1 MKSTNE
7 LFQLAKIL
15 RLHNTSINIEHII
28 FKAQENKPTYLEFLQ
43 EVLGTEVNSRKQK
56 EYEKRLKSAKLPLQ
70 HDLDVFDY
78 NFSCGISR
86 TSMQQLR
93 ELVWVDNKY
102 NLILMGPSGTGKSYI
117 ASGLIY
123 DALKRGRKAYML
135 TMPNLI
141 SIIKMKDISPTA
153 LRTYSRIMKAEVLAI
168 DDIMLLPIKKE
179 DAVGFFNLINILHG
193 NTSIIITTNK
203 APTEWVQTL
212 DDEVLA
218 TALLD
223 RLLYHCEV
231 IKLKGKSYRM
241 ENRKSIFNNNHEEG
255 KDERRSV

>member
-7 LFQLAKIL
+7 LSQLARKL
-15 RLHNTSINIEHII
+15 RLHNTYLNIENMV
-28 FKAQENKPTYLEFLQ
+28 FRAKEEKPTYIEFLEQ
-43 EVLGTEVNSRKQK
+43 VLRAEVNSRKQK
-56 EYEKRLKSAKLPLQ
+56 DYEKRLKSAKLPLQ
-70 HDLDVFDY
+70 HDLDEFDY
-78 NFSCGISR
+78 NFSPGISR
-86 TSMQQLR
+86 TQMQELR
-93 ELVWVDNKY
+93 ELVWVDNRY
-102 NLILMGPSGTGKSYI
+102 NLILMGPSGTGKTYI

-135 TMPNLI
+135 TMQNLI

-153 LRTYSRIMKAEVLAI
+153 LRAYTRLIKAEVLAI

-179 DAVGFFNLINILHG
+179 DAVGFFNLINMLHG

-203 APTEWVQTL
+203 APTEWVQAL

-231 IKLKGKSYRM
+231 IKLRGSSYRM
-241 ENRKSIFNNNHEEG
+241 ENRKTIFNNDKEG
-255 KDERRSV
+255 NG

>member
-7 LFQLAKIL
+7 LSQLAKKL
-15 RLHNTSINIEHII
+15 RLHNTFLNIENMV
-28 FKAQENKPTYLEFLQ
+28 FKAQEERPTYLEFLKSVLTE
-43 EVLGTEVNSRKQK
+43 EVESRRQK
-56 EYEKRLKSAKLPLQ
+56 DYEKRLKSAKLPLQ
-70 HDLDVFDY
+70 HDLDDFDF
-78 NFSCGISR
+78 NFSPGISR
-86 TSMQQLR
+86 TQMEELR
-93 ELVWVDNKY
+93 ELVWMDNRY
-102 NLILMGPSGTGKSYI
+102 NLILMGPSGTGKTYI

-123 DALKRGRKAYML
+123 DALKKGRRAYML
-135 TMPNLI
+135 TMQNLI

-153 LRTYSRIMKAEVLAI
+153 LRAYTRLIKAEVLAI

-179 DAVGFFNLINILHG
+179 DAVGFFNMINMLHG

-203 APTEWVQTL
+203 APTEWVQAL

-231 IKLKGKSYRM
+231 IRLKGSSYRM
-241 ENRKSIFNNNHEEG
+241 ENRKTIFNNNQEDKG
-255 KDERRSV
+255 

>member
-7 LFQLAKIL
+7 LAQLAKKL
-15 RLHNTSINIEHII
+15 RLHNTFLNVEKMV
-28 FKAQENKPTYLEFLQ
+28 FKAMEEKPTYIEFLKH
-43 EVLGTEVNSRKQK
+43 VLEEEVNSRKQK
-56 EYEKRLKSAKLPLQ
+56 DYQKRLKSAKLPLQ
-70 HDLDVFDY
+70 HDLDHFDY
-78 NFSCGISR
+78 NFSPGISR
-86 TSMQQLR
+86 TQMQELR
-93 ELVWVDNKY
+93 ELVWIDNRY
-102 NLILMGPSGTGKSYI
+102 NLILMGPSGTGKTYI

-123 DALKRGRKAYML
+123 DALKKGRKAYML
-135 TMPNLI
+135 TMQNLI

-153 LRTYSRIMKAEVLAI
+153 LRAYTRLIKTEVLAI

-179 DAVGFFNLINILHG
+179 DAVGFFNLINMLHG

-203 APTEWVQTL
+203 APTEWVQAL

-231 IKLKGKSYRM
+231 IKLKGSSYRM
-241 ENRKSIFNNNHEEG
+241 ENRKTIFNNEE
-255 KDERRSV
+255 RSV

>member
-7 LFQLAKIL
+7 LSQLAKKL
-15 RLHNTSINIEHII
+15 RLHNTFLNIENMV
-28 FKAQENKPTYLEFLQ
+28 FKAQEERPTYLEFLKSVLTE
-43 EVLGTEVNSRKQK
+43 EVESRRQK
-56 EYEKRLKSAKLPLQ
+56 DYEKRLKSAKLPPQ
-70 HDLDVFDY
+70 HDLDDFDF
-78 NFSCGISR
+78 NFSPGISR
-86 TSMQQLR
+86 TQMEELR
-93 ELVWVDNKY
+93 ELVWVDNRY
-102 NLILMGPSGTGKSYI
+102 NLILMGPSGTGKTYI

-123 DALKRGRKAYML
+123 DALKKGRRAYML
-135 TMPNLI
+135 TMQNLI

-153 LRTYSRIMKAEVLAI
+153 LRAYTRLIKAEVLAI

-179 DAVGFFNLINILHG
+179 DAVGFFNMINMLHG

-203 APTEWVQTL
+203 APTEWVQAL

-231 IKLKGKSYRM
+231 IRLKGSSYRM
-241 ENRKSIFNNNHEEG
+241 ENRKTIFNNNQEDKG
-255 KDERRSV
+255 

>member
-7 LFQLAKIL
+7 LSQLAKKL
-15 RLHNTSINIEHII
+15 RLHNTFLNIENMV
-28 FKAQENKPTYLEFLQ
+28 FKAQEERPTYLEFLKSVLTE
-43 EVLGTEVNSRKQK
+43 EVESRRQK
-56 EYEKRLKSAKLPLQ
+56 DYEKRLKSAKLPLQ
-70 HDLDVFDY
+70 HDLDDFDF
-78 NFSCGISR
+78 NFSPGISR
-86 TSMQQLR
+86 TQMEELR
-93 ELVWVDNKY
+93 ELVWVDNRY
-102 NLILMGPSGTGKSYI
+102 NLILMGPSGTGKTYI

-123 DALKRGRKAYML
+123 DALKKGRRAYML
-135 TMPNLI
+135 TMQNLI

-153 LRTYSRIMKAEVLAI
+153 LRAYTRLIKAEVLAI

-179 DAVGFFNLINILHG
+179 DAVGFFNMINMLHG

-203 APTEWVQTL
+203 APTEWVQAL

-231 IKLKGKSYRM
+231 IRLKGSSYRM
-241 ENRKSIFNNNHEEG
+241 ENRKTIFNNNQEDKG
-255 KDERRSV
+255 

>member
-7 LFQLAKIL
+7 LSQLARKL
-15 RLHNTSINIEHII
+15 RLHNTYLNIENMV
-28 FKAQENKPTYLEFLQ
+28 FRAQEEKPTYIEFLEQ
-43 EVLGTEVNSRKQK
+43 VLRAEVNSRKQK
-56 EYEKRLKSAKLPLQ
+56 DYEKRLKSAKLPLQ
-70 HDLDVFDY
+70 HDLDEFDY
-78 NFSCGISR
+78 NFSPGISR
-86 TSMQQLR
+86 TQMQELR
-93 ELVWVDNKY
+93 ELVWVDNRY
-102 NLILMGPSGTGKSYI
+102 NLILMGPSGTGKTYI

-135 TMPNLI
+135 TMQNLI

-153 LRTYSRIMKAEVLAI
+153 LRAYTRLIKAEVLAI

-179 DAVGFFNLINILHG
+179 DAVGFFNLINMLHG

-203 APTEWVQTL
+203 APTEWVQAL

-231 IKLKGKSYRM
+231 IKLRGSSYRM
-241 ENRKSIFNNNHEEG
+241 ENRKTIFNNDKEG
-255 KDERRSV
+255 NG

>member
-7 LFQLAKIL
+7 LSQLARKL
-15 RLHNTSINIEHII
+15 RLHNTYLNIENMV
-28 FKAQENKPTYLEFLQ
+28 FRAQEEKPTYIEFLEQ
-43 EVLGTEVNSRKQK
+43 VLRAEVNSRKQK
-56 EYEKRLKSAKLPLQ
+56 DYEKRLKSAKLPLQ
-70 HDLDVFDY
+70 HDLDEFDY
-78 NFSCGISR
+78 NFSPGISR
-86 TSMQQLR
+86 TQMQELR
-93 ELVWVDNKY
+93 ELVWVDNRY
-102 NLILMGPSGTGKSYI
+102 NLILMGPSGTGKTYI

-135 TMPNLI
+135 TMQNLI

-153 LRTYSRIMKAEVLAI
+153 LRAYTRLIKAEVLAI

-179 DAVGFFNLINILHG
+179 DAVGFFNLINMLHG

-203 APTEWVQTL
+203 APTEWVQAL

-231 IKLKGKSYRM
+231 IKLRGSSYRM
-241 ENRKSIFNNNHEEG
+241 ENRKTIFNNDKEG
-255 KDERRSV
+255 ND